1 MDRVLITSL
10 ILIAGCSSS
19 VYSADEYQETE
30 PQTEVTQQ
38 PTDMDE
44 RLPLDPDIRTGRL
57 DNGLFYM
64 IRHNERPD
72 NRAELRLVVD
82 AGSILED
89 EDQRGLAHFVEHMA
103 FNGTKHFEKQSLV
116 DYLESVGMRF
126 GPDINAYTSFDET
139 VYMLQLPTDSVEV
152 LETGFQIL
160 RDWAGDITFE
170 PEEIDKERGVII
182 EEWRLGRGGD
192 ARIRDQQLPVILHES
207 KYAERLPIGTVEI
220 LEQFEHAL
228 LTRFYDEWYRPNLM
242 TVIAV
247 GDFDPDEI
255 EKLIRDRFA
264 DLQNPETTRPR
275 LLFEV
280 PDHAEPLYSI
290 ESDPEATSSAVVVM
304 FKHSPIDQG
313 TRKTYRDQ
321 LVLALYSSMLNIRFD
336 ELTQSADPPYVAAGT
351 QDGGLVRTRAA
362 YNLIAIV
369 RDGTY
374 ERALKTLLQ
383 EAERVRRFGFTTTEL
398 DRAKTNTLRG
408 MEIAFNERDKTAS
421 SRLASEYLRH
431 VLSGE
436 SVPGITY
443 EFDLTTE
450 LLPTISLADVNS
462 LVETLMTSENQVI
475 TVSGADRESEPL
487 PTVSEIQ
494 AVFEA
499 IASTELV
506 AYEDQVLDMPL
517 LPDPPEPG
525 RIVEERRDST
535 IDVTYLTLSNGVK
548 VVLRPTDFKNDE
560 VLLRATSPGGL
571 SLSTDPDYMS
581 AAFATQIIGGSGV
594 GSFGPIELEKK
605 LTGKAVRL
613 QPVISS
619 LSEGFVGSASPRDLE
634 TLFQLVY
641 LYGTEARADNV
652 VFASYLSRISSV
664 LSSMQASPQ
673 SAFNDTLSV
682 TVSQHH
688 YRTRPLSEDVL
699 SEVSLDESFEFFKD
713 RFADFGDFTFYFVGA
728 FEMDLIRPLIE
739 QYLGSLPT
747 TGRVE
752 TWRDD
757 GRRTPP
763 GVVEK
768 TVIKGVEPQ
777 SRVAFVFSGD
787 TEWSIEERRKLLLL
801 QRVLN
806 TRLREIL
813 REDLGG
819 TYGVSVNAN
828 LSDEPLESYR
838 LSISFGCAPERVD
851 ELVAQVFEEIDR
863 IKSNPTE
870 DTYLERA
877 REASVRAHEL
887 GLREN
892 SYWLSSLQF
901 YLEHDLEP
909 TRIPV
914 SPSASLDAI
923 TGEDLMLAARFY
935 LNVDRYV
942 RVTLMPESTQ

>member
-1 MDRVLITSL
+1 MDRVLMASL

-19 VYSADEYQETE
+19 VYPGSQNQESE
-30 PQTEVTQQ
+30 PQTEVTLL

-64 IRHNERPD
+64 IRHNERPN

-89 EDQRGLAHFVEHMA
+89 DDQRGLAHFVEHMA

-139 VYMLQLPTDSVEV
+139 VYMLQLPTDSVDV

-160 RDWAGDITFE
+160 RDWAGDVTFE

-192 ARIRDQQLPVILHES
+192 ARIRDRQLPVILHES
-207 KYAERLPIGTVEI
+207 RYAERLPIGTVEI
-220 LEQFEHAL
+220 LEEFEHAL

-247 GDFDPDEI
+247 GDFDQDEI
-255 EKLIRDRFA
+255 EKMIRSRFS

-304 FKHSPIDQG
+304 YKHPPIDQG
-313 TRKTYRDQ
+313 TRKTYRNQ
-321 LVLALYSSMLNIRFD
+321 LTLALYSSMLNMRFD
-336 ELTQSADPPYVAAGT
+336 ELTQSADPPYIAAGT
-351 QDGGLVRTRAA
+351 QDGGLVRTRSA

-374 ERALKTLLQ
+374 DRALKTLL
-383 EAERVRRFGFTTTEL
+383 EETERVRRFGFTSTEL
-398 DRAKTNTLRG
+398 DRAKTNMLRG

-436 SVPGITY
+436 SVPGIAY

-462 LVETLMTSENQVI
+462 LVETLMTTRNQVI
-475 TVSGADRESEPL
+475 TISGADRESEPL
-487 PTVSEIQ
+487 PTVLEIQ
-494 AVFEA
+494 AVFTA
-499 IASTELV
+499 IDATELV
-506 AYEDQVLDMPL
+506 AYEDQVVDRPL
-517 LPDPPEPG
+517 LPEPPEPG
-525 RIVEERRDST
+525 RIVEERADST

-571 SLSTDPDYMS
+571 SMSTDPDYMS
-581 AAFATQIIGGSGV
+581 ASFATQIIGGSGV
-594 GSFGPIELEKK
+594 GSFGPVELEKK

-664 LSSMQASPQ
+664 LNSMQASPQ

-688 YRTRPLSEDVL
+688 FRTRPLSEDVL
-699 SEVSLDESFEFFKD
+699 GEVSLDESFEFFKD

-728 FEMDLIRPLIE
+728 FEMDTIRPLIE
-739 QYLGSLPT
+739 RYLGSLPT

-768 TVIKGVEPQ
+768 IVLKGIEPQ

-787 TEWSIEERRKLLLL
+787 VEWSIEERRKLLLL

-813 REDLGG
+813 REDLSG
-819 TYGVSVNAN
+819 TYGVSVSAS

-838 LSISFGCAPERVD
+838 FSISFGCAPERVD

-863 IKSNPTE
+863 IKTNPTD

-892 SYWLSSLQF
+892 SYWISSLQF

-923 TGEDLMLAARFY
+923 TGDDLMLAARFY

-942 RVTLMPESTQ
+942 RVTLMPEATE